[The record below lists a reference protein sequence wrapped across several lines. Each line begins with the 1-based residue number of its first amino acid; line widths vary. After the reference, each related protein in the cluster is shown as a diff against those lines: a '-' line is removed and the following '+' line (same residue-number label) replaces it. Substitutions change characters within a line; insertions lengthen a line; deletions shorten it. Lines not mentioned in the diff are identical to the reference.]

1 MLFLENFQEDKTMFL
16 ANDLSHEE
24 QKVINRVEQYFKSSS
39 MTMQDKL
46 FNALLIAQL
55 ELEEQHF
62 STETEKSRILQFKNV
77 LECVLQKMIR

>member
-1 MLFLENFQEDKTMFL
+1 MFL

-62 STETEKSRILQFKNV
+62 STEIEKSRILQFKNI